1 MYIRQTYMQA
11 ALPIFI
17 RITDVIWFS
26 EHSPG
31 VNRGIRLRY
40 CPVALFL
47 GPILGWTYIG
57 RLNKCSFSFASHTFA
72 GSTFAVE
79 YISSWNLL
87 QLPHLQFYSC
97 AIGTLAAQHF
107 CSCTSA
113 AHTLSVYLFA
123 VDTYPA
129 SHICCWHI
137 CSWTAYVA
145 ANICSS
151 TFAVKVVLLQFHIC
165 SRGTILA
172 ATYLTWDSH
181 KCDNAHCNMLPC
193 SWCMATTKKETYCF
207 LAVYLEAK

>member
-1 MYIRQTYMQA
+1 MN
-11 ALPIFI
+11 LSDFDHNFGIFLKLKPKLKPKFGPKLN
-17 RITDVIWFS
+17 VLASSFS
-26 EHSPG
+26 YEAEK
-31 VNRGIRLRY
+31 
-40 CPVALFL
+40 VAKR
-47 GPILGWTYIG
+47 WTYIG

-79 YISSWNLL
+79 YISSWYLL

-113 AHTLSVYLFA
+113 AHTLAVYLFA

-151 TFAVKVVLLQFHIC
+151 TIAVKVVLLQFHIC

-172 ATYLTWDSH
+172 VTYLT
-181 KCDNAHCNMLPC
+181 
-193 SWCMATTKKETYCF
+193 
-207 LAVYLEAK
+207 